1 MHKKEEEGNARKRN
15 EMEEEWKGGES
26 VWYSYPSRYEN
37 HNAFLI
43 IVGGKV
49 ESVGIYRDMGV
60 LLLVCVRVEG
70 GWRGWRESGWCG
82 WRGGVG
88 EVEMFLIVKDVG
100 VFYYWYVWEL
110 REGREGV
117 GGVGCE
123 VGGGE
128 EGRREE
134 ICILYFVSY
143 FVSYFGFLIGS
154 RGLLGWDGMG
164 WDGEGCWHAMGWH
177 GK

>member
-1 MHKKEEEGNARKRN
+1 MRERGMRWKRSGREGSRYR
-15 EMEEEWKGGES
+15 
-26 VWYSYPSRYEN
+26 YPSRYEN
-37 HNAFLI
+37 HNAFFI

-128 EGRREE
+128 EGRRGGGEE
-134 ICILYFVSY
+134 GRRFGYFILY
-143 FVSYFGFLIGS
+143 LI
-154 RGLLGWDGMG
+154 LVF
-164 WDGEGCWHAMGWH
+164 
-177 GK
+177 